1 MVSEFLDQFVIYNF
15 EAYGVAKIVKAYKM
29 LKTKG
34 KMVNELDII
43 IGGIPA
49 ANNEMLISRDRD
61 FSNFEI
67 ATIIVLSYL
76 SCFCL
81 GCFFTYS
88 TFGVRYKLSDLF
100 NRGFSSFFS
109 LFLC

>member
-1 MVSEFLDQFVIYNF
+1 MDFVSVFLDQFVIYNF
-15 EAYGVAKIVKAYKM
+15 EAYAVAEIVKAYQM

-43 IGGIPA
+43 IVGIAA

-61 FSNFEI
+61 FLNFEI
-67 ATIIVLSYL
+67 AKIIVLSYL

-81 GCFFTYS
+81 GRFFAYCS
-88 TFGVRYKLSDLF
+88 FSVGYEISDLL
-100 NRGFSSFFS
+100 N
-109 LFLC
+109 